1 MRHDLRIPTRAVR
14 TRCLAAVCLMMAAGC
29 AEAVTALVADYQ
41 FADDLTSSVGTA
53 PPLAIVGPGTA
64 FASETVRLGQ
74 MQTVLTFP
82 KGSGLSLSP
91 TNTNLLSSNNSYT
104 IALLARITPDPLWD
118 GYSKLIDFNNGTT
131 YPGLYDNYGYL
142 RFYNLV
148 AGASAVFNTTY
159 ADIVLTNNGTTL
171 SGYYDGILQFATGD
185 AFQWGDVGVDN
196 TLRFFLDDI
205 GSSGTEASPGAV
217 ARIRIWNGALSDA
230 EVLALTDPI
239 FADAFEGGL

>member
-1 MRHDLRIPTRAVR
+1 MRPNIRTRASYITTCSLV
-14 TRCLAAVCLMMAAGC
+14 AGCLMMAAGN
-29 AEAVTALVADYQ
+29 AEAVTTLVADYQ
-41 FADDLTSSVGTA
+41 FANDLTSSVGTA

-64 FASETVRLGQ
+64 FASETVRIGQ

-82 KGSGLSLSP
+82 KGSGLALTP

-148 AGASAVFNTTY
+148 AGVAAVFNTTY

-171 SGYYDGILQFATGD
+171 SGYYNGIPQFATGD

-239 FADAFEGGL
+239 FADAFEGGP